1 MLYHVQN
8 VIYDIVSYATIIIY
22 LALEFGL
29 LATAPQYLD
38 DLEFYTKL
46 YVALFLIIRFNP
58 LRETTFTKLDSKI
71 AFGAGIFL
79 ITTSAFT
86 TILTNKLSKLTGFY
100 KKIQEAHFS

>member
-1 MLYHVQN
+1 MLYDMQN
-8 VIYDIVSYATIIIY
+8 IVYDVVSYLTLFIY

-58 LRETTFTKLDSKI
+58 LKQTTFTKLDNKI
-71 AFGAGIFL
+71 AFGAGLFL
-79 ITTSAFT
+79 LTTSAFT
-86 TILTNKLSKLTGFY
+86 TILTNKLSHLSDFY
-100 KKIQEAHFS
+100 HKITTYE